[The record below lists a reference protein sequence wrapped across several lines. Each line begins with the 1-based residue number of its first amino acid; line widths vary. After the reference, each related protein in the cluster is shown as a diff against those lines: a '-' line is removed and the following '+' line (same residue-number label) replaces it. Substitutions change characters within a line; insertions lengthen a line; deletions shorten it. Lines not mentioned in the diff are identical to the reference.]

1 MIAMAWRN
9 IWRQGRRSLIAMF
22 AVAIVVLMAIL
33 MYAMG
38 GAVTNSI
45 YQDLTGQFGHIQ
57 IRAADWR
64 DAQDFDDALLRDA
77 DALRSDVRR
86 VAPEAGVVGV
96 LQVPALVAGEDRS
109 RGVPITGQSWPD
121 DLRADFRDDHLT
133 DGAFLAPD
141 DLTGILLGR
150 SLADALQLEIGD
162 DVFVY
167 APGTEGYG
175 AAAYTLAGLL
185 DFDDPNREIASAYLS
200 LGAAQELAAPN
211 ALTRLELHYPD
222 IVTVKADP
230 LALADV
236 NALATELG
244 SSAQVESWR
253 TIDPALASVL
263 KFIVPI
269 MTIFSGIFFVLAGL
283 LVLNT
288 VYLSTLERIREF
300 GVIVSLGA
308 QGRQIMA
315 MVTAESVLMCVAGA
329 AAGTAA
335 GIAIVAALSDGF
347 IVPGQ
352 EALFAELGLNPVLYP
367 FIEPWQILLAI
378 GFAVFTA
385 IGAALWPARVA
396 AAVAPAEAMRYTA

>member
-9 IWRQGRRSLIAMF
+9 LWRQGRRSLIAMF

-57 IRAADWR
+57 IRADGWR
-64 DAQDFDDALLRDA
+64 DAQDFDDALLLEA
-77 DALRSDVRR
+77 DALRAEVSR
-86 VAPEAGVVGV
+86 VTPDAAVVGV

-121 DLRADFRDDHLT
+121 DLAASFEDDHLVA
-133 DGAFLAPD
+133 GAFLEPGD
-141 DLTGILLGR
+141 VTGILLGR

-185 DFDDPNREIASAYLS
+185 AFDDPNREIASAYLD

-211 ALTRLELHYPD
+211 ALSRLEMHFPD
-222 IVTVKADP
+222 VVTVERDAIALGDVD
-230 LALADV
+230 ALAS
-236 NALATELG
+236 ALG

-253 TIDPALASVL
+253 SIDPAMASVL
-263 KFIVPI
+263 NFIVPI
-269 MTIFSGIFFVLAGL
+269 MTIFSVIFFVLAGL

-300 GVIVSLGA
+300 GVILSLGA
-308 QGRQIMA
+308 QGRQVMA
-315 MVTAESVLMCVAGA
+315 MVTAESVLMCFTGALIGTVAGL
-329 AAGTAA
+329 G
-335 GIAIVAALSDGF
+335 IVASLADGF
-347 IVPGQ
+347 IFPGQ

-367 FIEPWQILLAI
+367 FVEPWQVALAI

-396 AAVAPAEAMRYTA
+396 ANVAPAEAMRYTA

>member
-9 IWRQGRRSLIAMF
+9 LWRQGRRSLIAMF

-57 IRAADWR
+57 IRAAGWR
-64 DAQDFDDALLRDA
+64 DAQDFDDALLLEA
-77 DALRSDVRR
+77 DALRAEVSR
-86 VAPEAGVVGV
+86 VAPDAAVVGV

-121 DLRADFRDDHLT
+121 DLAASFEDDHLVA
-133 DGAFLAPD
+133 GAFLEPG

-185 DFDDPNREIASAYLS
+185 AFDDPNREIASAYLD
-200 LGAAQELAAPN
+200 LAAAQELAAPN
-211 ALTRLELHYPD
+211 ALSRLEVYVPGV
-222 IVTVKADP
+222 VTVERDADA
-230 LALADV
+230 LGHVDALAS
-236 NALATELG
+236 ALG

-253 TIDPALASVL
+253 SLDPAMASVL
-263 KFIVPI
+263 NFIVPI
-269 MTIFSGIFFVLAGL
+269 MTVFSVIFFVLAGL

-300 GVIVSLGA
+300 GVILSLGA
-308 QGRQIMA
+308 PGRQVMA
-315 MVTAESVLMCVAGA
+315 MVTAESVLMCFAGALIGTVAGL
-329 AAGTAA
+329 G
-335 GIAIVAALSDGF
+335 IVATLADGF
-347 IVPGQ
+347 VFPGQ

-367 FIEPWQILLAI
+367 FVEPWQVALAI
-378 GFAVFTA
+378 GFAVVTA